1 MSVVVAGALL
11 VLAAT
16 AAAVLSSSSSAA
28 GDDVFGAQSTAGTG
42 RGRPVV
48 PAVYVFGDSLVDAG
62 NNDFLPPPAPRAL
75 PPNGVDLPRTVR
87 RRTGRFT
94 NAYNLADII
103 GALPA
108 PAAADLQ
115 CLLLPPPILSLL
127 RVPALF

>member
-1 MSVVVAGALL
+1 MSVVVAGVLL

-16 AAAVLSSSSSAA
+16 AAAVLSSSSAAA
-28 GDDVFGAQSTAGTG
+28 GDDLFGAQITG

-62 NNDFLPPPAPRAL
+62 NNDFLPLPAPRAV

-108 PAAADLQ
+108 PAAADL
-115 CLLLPPPILSLL
+115 LLPPPMLCSGSLL
-127 RVPALF
+127 CSELFP